1 MSISGHYGLDL
12 NGAVEDISISSIVR
26 PLNVLRS
33 TMNSVEDLADSIK
46 KVGLL
51 QPIVVRTTDGSGS
64 FEIIAGNRRYSA
76 CRQLG
81 WRKITCHIVELDD
94 KGAFE
99 VALAENVQRQS
110 LNPVEEGLA
119 FRKYV
124 KEFGWGGVS
133 ELAQK
138 VSKSP
143 SYVCRRMKLLEL
155 PKDVLD
161 LISESQIYA
170 ATAEELLSIKY
181 KNRRSE
187 LAKIIRERHMS
198 SRKVRLMIKEQE
210 RDDDESTYF
219 LSSYYSNLD
228 EQKVWK
234 SFDKSIIALKIALNK
249 LSLIIENIEEENW
262 VFYEIFMQHKNM
274 LHRQIDLLI
283 REKKRCRNR
292 MLYSS

>member
-181 KNRRSE
+181 KNRQSE
-187 LAKIIRERHMS
+187 LAKIIREGHMS
-198 SRKVRLMIKEQE
+198 SRKVRMMIKEQE
-210 RDDDESTYF
+210 RDDESTYF

-234 SFDKSIIALKIALNK
+234 SFDKSIIALRIALNK
-249 LSLIIENIEEENW
+249 LSLIIENIEENW

-292 MLYSS
+292 VLYPS

>member
-1 MSISGHYGLDL
+1 M
-12 NGAVEDISISSIVR
+12 
-26 PLNVLRS
+26 
-33 TMNSVEDLADSIK
+33 
-46 KVGLL
+46 
-51 QPIVVRTTDGSGS
+51 
-64 FEIIAGNRRYSA
+64 
-76 CRQLG
+76 
-81 WRKITCHIVELDD
+81 ELDD

-99 VALAENVQRQS
+99 IALAENVQRQT

-124 KEFGWGGVS
+124 NEFGWGGVS

-181 KNRRSE
+181 KNRQSE

-198 SRKVRLMIKEQE
+198 SRKVRLMVKEQE
-210 RDDDESTYF
+210 RDNESTYF

-228 EQKVWK
+228 EQKVSK

-249 LSLIIENIEEENW
+249 LGLIIENIEENW

-283 REKKRCRNR
+283 REKKKKRCMNR
-292 MLYSS
+292 ILYSS